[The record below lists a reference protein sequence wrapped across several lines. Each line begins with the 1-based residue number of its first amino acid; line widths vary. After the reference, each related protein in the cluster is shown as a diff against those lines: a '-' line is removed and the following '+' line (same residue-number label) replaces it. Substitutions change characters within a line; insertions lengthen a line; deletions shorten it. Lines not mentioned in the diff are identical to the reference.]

1 MIIFLLLERRQNF
14 CSMFA
19 KESGIWSGKCG
30 VSQPEMR
37 RRVAQRKYRAYKNQM
52 NVLLYQSS

>member
-1 MIIFLLLERRQNF
+1 
-14 CSMFA
+14 MFA
-19 KESGIWSGKCG
+19 KDSRIWSGKCG
-30 VSQPEMR
+30 VSQPEER